1 MKFDFND
8 DRPIFQQI
16 AENIEDAILS
26 GAFPE
31 ETQIP
36 STTEI
41 SVTYQINPATV
52 LKGMNLL
59 VDEGI
64 LYKKRGVGMF
74 VTQGAT
80 AQLRTKRKD
89 QFYNSF
95 VETMLTEA
103 KQLEIQKNDLFEMIE
118 RGYSDERN

>member
-1 MKFDFND
+1 MTARSFSRLRETSKTPSC
-8 DRPIFQQI
+8 RGP
-16 AENIEDAILS
+16 
-26 GAFPE
+26 FPE

-89 QFYNSF
+89 QFYDSF

-103 KQLEIQKNDLFEMIE
+103 KRLEIQKNDLIEKIE